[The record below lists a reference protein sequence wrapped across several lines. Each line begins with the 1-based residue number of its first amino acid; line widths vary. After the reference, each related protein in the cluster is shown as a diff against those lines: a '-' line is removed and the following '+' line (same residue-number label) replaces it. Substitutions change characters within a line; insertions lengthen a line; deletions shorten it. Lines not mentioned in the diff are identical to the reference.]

1 MAVADADELPPPA
14 RVQAH
19 HGPVGLLGAIGL
31 VAGSMVG
38 SGIFLLPVSLGAIGS
53 ISILGWIAA
62 TAAAL
67 AVAGMFAWLAGA
79 APQAKG
85 LPGYVEAG
93 LGPVFGVQTAT
104 AYWVGCWTGMVPI
117 AMAVAGAVGYLAP
130 ALAGPAPRLMLTLA
144 SIWLSVAAAW
154 IGPRA
159 VARVEGATL
168 AVGLAPVAIAA
179 TLGWLAFHP
188 SLFFAAWNP
197 KGLSLPAAV
206 GPSALTAF
214 FAFLGV
220 ESAAATAGVVRDPA
234 RNVGR
239 ASLIGV
245 VVVAA
250 LYIGACCVLMGILPA
265 EALAR
270 SSAPFAEAGQAVLGL
285 GLAGAIAVCA
295 LLRAQGCLTGWVLVT
310 SETSR
315 SGADAGVFPRLFRTR
330 PGERASAIN
339 LLATGGLMT
348 LVAVGTASPSLSQQ
362 FSTLA
367 DVSVLLSLYSYAL
380 AGGSLIR
387 LSGGLTPA
395 RRWPARMTALAAIAA
410 SLVLIAS
417 GKPIELAFCGGPVAA
432 AALLYLWLRRRQSAG
447 VRPKLGG
454 RDAEGRSL

>member
-1 MAVADADELPPPA
+1 MAVTDAGELSPPLPA
-14 RVQAH
+14 ASH
-19 HGPVGLLGAIGL
+19 HGAVGLPGAIGL

-67 AVAGMFAWLAGA
+67 TVAGVFAWLAGA
-79 APQAKG
+79 APEAKG

-93 LGPVFGVQTAT
+93 LGPFFGVQTAAT
-104 AYWVGCWTGMVPI
+104 YWVGCWTGMVPI

-144 SIWLSVAAAW
+144 AIWLSVAAAW

-168 AVGLAPVAIAA
+168 AIGLAPVVIAA
-179 TLGWLAFHP
+179 TAGWLAFHP
-188 SLFFAAWNP
+188 SLFLASWNP
-197 KGLSLPAAV
+197 KGLSLSAAV

-220 ESAAATAGVVRDPA
+220 ECAAATAGVVRDPA

-245 VVVAA
+245 SLVAA
-250 LYIGACCVLMGILPA
+250 LYICACSVLMGVLPA
-265 EALAR
+265 QALAR
-270 SSAPFAEAGQAVLGL
+270 SSAPFADAGHAVLGL

-295 LLRAQGCLTGWVLVT
+295 LLRAQGSLTGWVLVT
-310 SETSR
+310 GETAR

-330 PGERASAIN
+330 PGERVSAIN
-339 LLATGGLMT
+339 LLATGVLMSV
-348 LVAVGTASPSLSQQ
+348 VAVGTASPSLGQQ
-362 FSTLA
+362 FATLA
-367 DVSVLLSLYSYAL
+367 DVSVLLSLYAYAL

-387 LSGGLTPA
+387 ISGRLAPA
-395 RRWPARMTALAAIAA
+395 RRGPARLTALVAIAA
-410 SLVLIAS
+410 SVTLAVS
-417 GKPIELAFCGGPVAA
+417 GKPIELLLCLGAIAA
-432 AALLYLWLRRRQSAG
+432 SGLLYLWLRRG
-447 VRPKLGG
+447 
-454 RDAEGRSL
+454 

>member
-1 MAVADADELPPPA
+1 MAVADTSDLPPPPA
-14 RVQAH
+14 VTAH
-19 HGPVGLLGAIGL
+19 HGKVGLFGAVAL

-38 SGIFLLPVSLGAIGS
+38 SGIFLLPVSLGAVGS

-67 AVAGMFAWLAGA
+67 AVAGMFAWLGGA
-79 APQAKG
+79 APQARG

-93 LGPVFGVQTAT
+93 LGPFFGVQTAGC
-104 AYWVGCWTGMVPI
+104 YWVGCWTGMVPI
-117 AMAVAGAVGYLAP
+117 AMAVAGALGFLVP
-130 ALAGPAPRLMLTLA
+130 ALAGAVPRLLLTLA
-144 SIWLSVAAAW
+144 AIWLSIAAAW

-188 SLFFAAWNP
+188 SLFLASWNP
-197 KGLSLPAAV
+197 QGLSLPAAV

-250 LYIGACCVLMGILPA
+250 LYIGACSVLMGILPA
-265 EALAR
+265 QALAH
-270 SSAPFAEAGQAVLGL
+270 SSAPFAQAGQAVLGV
-285 GLAGAIAVCA
+285 GLAGVIAVCA

-315 SGADAGVFPRLFRTR
+315 SGADAGVFPRVFRTR
-330 PGERASAIN
+330 RGERVSAVS
-339 LLATGGLMT
+339 LLTVGGLMSV
-348 LVAVGTASPSLSQQ
+348 LAVGTASPSLGQQ
-362 FSTLA
+362 FATLA
-367 DVSVLLSLYSYAL
+367 DISVLLSLYSYTL

-387 LSGGLTPA
+387 LSKGLPPA
-395 RRWPARMTALAAIAA
+395 RRWPARITALAAMAA
-410 SLVLIAS
+410 SLTLIAS
-417 GKPIELAFCGGPVAA
+417 GKPIELAAWLGAIAA
-432 AALLYLWLRRRQSAG
+432 AGLLYLWLRRR
-447 VRPKLGG
+447 
-454 RDAEGRSL
+454 